1 MMKKSHN
8 KQSPDYSEE
17 MLGSIL
23 ENEIAA
29 FLAGAQTPAH
39 TPDVTKQRL
48 RGNLLDQIAREAAG
62 HGDGFTTVRANEG
75 EWVQALPGAEV
86 KILYQKGEDGSLS
99 YLARLAAGF
108 EMPGH
113 MHELDEE
120 CIMLEGDL
128 SMGDIYLEAGDYHF
142 SAKGMN
148 HGKHRTEHGAL
159 IFLRGALPI

>member
-1 MMKKSHN
+1 MKKSPEN
-8 KQSPDYSEE
+8 TSSDSLDASSDDILDNDITGYLAEAQLPETIPDETRY
-17 MLGSIL
+17 
-23 ENEIAA
+23 
-29 FLAGAQTPAH
+29 
-39 TPDVTKQRL
+39 RL

-62 HGDGFTTVRANEG
+62 LGEGYVTVRANEG
-75 EWVQALPGAEV
+75 EWVEALPGAEI
-86 KILYQKGEDGSLS
+86 KILYQLGENGPLS

-113 MHELDEE
+113 VHDLDEE

-148 HGKHRTEHGAL
+148 HGKHRTEQGAL

>member
-1 MMKKSHN
+1 MKKSPEN
-8 KQSPDYSEE
+8 TSSDSLDASSDDILDNDITGYLAEAQLPETIPDETRY
-17 MLGSIL
+17 
-23 ENEIAA
+23 
-29 FLAGAQTPAH
+29 
-39 TPDVTKQRL
+39 RL

-62 HGDGFTTVRANEG
+62 LGEGYVTVRANEG
-75 EWVQALPGAEV
+75 EWVEALPGAEI
-86 KILYQKGEDGSLS
+86 KILYQLGEGGPLS

-113 MHELDEE
+113 VHDLDEE

-128 SMGDIYLEAGDYHF
+128 AMGDIYLEAGDYHF

-148 HGKHRTEHGAL
+148 HGKHRTEQGAL

>member
-1 MMKKSHN
+1 MKKSPKSN
-8 KQSPDYSEE
+8 SPDDLEV
-17 MLGSIL
+17 MPDDIL
-23 ENEIAA
+23 DKDITGY
-29 FLAGAQTPAH
+29 LAEAQLPETIPE
-39 TPDVTKQRL
+39 VTRSRL

-62 HGDGFTTVRANEG
+62 IGEGYTTVRANEG
-75 EWVQALPGAEV
+75 EWVEALPGAEI
-86 KILYQKGEDGSLS
+86 KILYQMGDDGPLS

-113 MHELDEE
+113 VHDLDEE

-128 SMGDIYLEAGDYHF
+128 AMGDIYLEAGDYHF

-148 HGKHRTEHGAL
+148 HGKHRTKQGAL